1 MEKAYIAIDLK
12 SFYASVECVERGLDP
27 LNTNLVVADVE
38 RTDKTIC
45 LAVTPTLKALG
56 VPSRPRLFEVISCVA
71 ELNEERRR
79 ASGRLLGE
87 SYIDTEL
94 KSHPDMKISYIA
106 APPRMSLYM
115 KYSRKIYGIYL
126 KYIAP
131 EDIHVYSIDEVFID
145 ATPYV
150 KTYKISPREL
160 AVRIIRDVHRETGI
174 TATAGLGTN
183 LYLAKVAM
191 DIVAKKMPADELGV
205 RIAALDEMKYRELL
219 WEHRPLTDFWRVGAG
234 YQKKLAGC
242 GIFTMGDIAERSL
255 FDEGVLYKL
264 FGVNAEL
271 LIDHAWGYES
281 CTMSDIKSYRPSS
294 TSISSGQ
301 VLSCP
306 YENHRARL
314 VTLEMC
320 DALVLD
326 LVEKGLVTDLITLS
340 IGYDRASLA
349 KYGGRYYGE
358 VARDYLGRDIPPGAH
373 GSVRLQ
379 GRTSSTKEIMRAVHE
394 LFERI
399 TDKTLL
405 VRRITV
411 CAAAVYPE
419 CEREDKNKSLQ
430 LDIFTDPE
438 ALMRGERVREL
449 LYEREKKEQRA
460 LISIRRRFGKNAILR
475 GMNYE
480 DGATAR
486 ERNLQIGGHRA

>member
-27 LNTNLVVADVE
+27 LDANLVVADVE

-45 LAVTPTLKALG
+45 LAVTPALKARG
-56 VPSRPRLFEVISCVA
+56 VPSRPRLFEVISRVA

-79 ASGRLLGE
+79 ASGKLVGE

-94 KSHPDMKISYIA
+94 KTHPNMKISYIA
-106 APPRMSLYM
+106 ATPRMSLYM

-150 KTYKISPREL
+150 KTYKMSPREL
-160 AVRIIRDVHRETGI
+160 AVRIIRDVHSETGI

-234 YQKKLAGC
+234 YQKKLASYGM
-242 GIFTMGDIAERSL
+242 FTMGDIAERSL

-271 LIDHAWGYES
+271 LIDHAWGFES
-281 CTMSDIKSYRPSS
+281 CTMSDIKSYRPAS

-320 DALVLD
+320 DSLVLD
-326 LVEKGLVTDLITLS
+326 LVEKGLVTDLITLTV
-340 IGYDRASLA
+340 GYDRSSLI
-349 KYGGRYYGE
+349 KHGGAYDGE
-358 VARDYLGRDIPPGAH
+358 VARDYLGREILPGAH

-379 GRTSSTKEIMRAVHE
+379 GRTSSTSEIMRAVRE

-399 TDKTLL
+399 TDRTLL
-405 VRRITV
+405 IRRITV

-419 CEREDKNKSLQ
+419 CERESENKSVQ
-430 LDIFTDPE
+430 LDIFTDPS
-438 ALMRGERVREL
+438 ALARTERVREL
-449 LYEREKKEQRA
+449 LYEKEKRRQRA
-460 LISIRRRFGKNAILR
+460 LISIKRRFGKNAILR
-475 GMNYE
+475 GMNFE

-486 ERNLQIGGHRA
+486 ERNAQIGGHRA